1 VSGMRRAI
9 VTAAALLALAAPAIA
24 IARAPASS
32 ASAAVPC
39 TRHLAWHTTRYKPVP
54 TRATIPVSRRL
65 GLGTMVGCFTTRG
78 TARQI
83 PVPHVPVYAVRGV
96 RSTVAVALRPS
107 KPALYVSNVAP
118 TAAERAVLARLRG
131 R

>member
-1 VSGMRRAI
+1 MRRAI
-9 VTAAALLALAAPAIA
+9 VTVAALVALAAPAIA
-24 IARAPASS
+24 IAPAS
-32 ASAAVPC
+32 AGSAAVQC
-39 TRHLAWHTTRYKPVP
+39 TRQLAWHTTRYKPVA

-65 GLGTMVGCFTTRG
+65 GLGIMVGCFTTRG
-78 TARQI
+78 TALRI
-83 PVPHVPVYAVRGV
+83 PVPRVPVYAVRGV

-118 TAAERAVLARLRG
+118 TTAERAVLARLRG